1 MSVATYNACM
11 MSRDGSLGSPDER
24 AASDVSM
31 LSRSA
36 SSNSRDSSADAYCA
50 SPLPNRLQPA
60 VPAEPLPT
68 LSSETSEFIPGLRV
82 EPLSVPVDA
91 REALGEGGSC
101 KADSPGSPTSSSVPK
116 PTASSPS
123 RELVFDL
130 DDAAFTSD
138 YFRMYEFKV
147 KRCPR
152 ARPHD
157 WTQCPFAHPGEKA
170 KRRDPRR
177 SKYTGVACPDFRKGF
192 CRRGDNCQYAHGVFE
207 CWLHPSR
214 YRTQMCTDGK
224 ECKRRVCFFAHLE
237 HEIRNPEDDPSVAEI
252 TADVSQGRASAHGG
266 SHGHHSYHSKPQA
279 PSAAAAAAPPVQ
291 QQQDVTAALS
301 TLLAAQQSGLLNTM
315 QSSAYMEVLSNM
327 AKGGAL
333 SMLNPGGLEQ
343 QVAMMAGLGGGA
355 PSQLAQLQMLQAQ
368 AAQQQQAAAM
378 ELQLRLLLQQQQQAA
393 ASQLAA
399 LQHEHHPGSLEALLA
414 QVQQPY
420 ASPVGG
426 VASPLASSPQD
437 SPLSPSKPPSSGGPP
452 LPKLSLDPASGTN
465 VHASEY
471 HRSKSMCGLG
481 GNSMW
486 TDSTIGSGFSPPLAQ
501 RRGTATGA
509 GMLQARRVS
518 FPGQDLDLGALG
530 FTDDDL
536 LLKEATQPNPVLNR
550 RPSMPARVRFAECL
564 LEHEEE
570 EEEGSPFEH
579 YTPHQG
585 SGHRPELSRATSTP
599 LPYGAGS
606 LSMGLQ
612 GLDLSAFSGF
622 AATASSGSA
631 LGQHSMF

>member
-1 MSVATYNACM
+1 
-11 MSRDGSLGSPDER
+11 
-24 AASDVSM
+24 
-31 LSRSA
+31 
-36 SSNSRDSSADAYCA
+36 
-50 SPLPNRLQPA
+50 
-60 VPAEPLPT
+60 
-68 LSSETSEFIPGLRV
+68 
-82 EPLSVPVDA
+82 
-91 REALGEGGSC
+91 
-101 KADSPGSPTSSSVPK
+101 
-116 PTASSPS
+116 
-123 RELVFDL
+123 
-130 DDAAFTSD
+130 
-138 YFRMYEFKV
+138 
-147 KRCPR
+147 
-152 ARPHD
+152 
-157 WTQCPFAHPGEKA
+157 
-170 KRRDPRR
+170 
-177 SKYTGVACPDFRKGF
+177 
-192 CRRGDNCQYAHGVFE
+192 
-207 CWLHPSR
+207 
-214 YRTQMCTDGK
+214 
-224 ECKRRVCFFAHLE
+224 
-237 HEIRNPEDDPSVAEI
+237 
-252 TADVSQGRASAHGG
+252 
-266 SHGHHSYHSKPQA
+266 
-279 PSAAAAAAPPVQ
+279 
-291 QQQDVTAALS
+291 
-301 TLLAAQQSGLLNTM
+301 
-315 QSSAYMEVLSNM
+315 M

-333 SMLNPGGLEQ
+333 SMLSPGGLE

-414 QVQQPY
+414 QVHSPPLPPFPIMANPNTQAPPFLLALEQCKAKDVTVPKPRLFILQVQQPY

-437 SPLSPSKPPSSGGPP
+437 SPLSPSKPPSTGGPP

-622 AATASSGSA
+622 AATASGGGA